1 MFLLKITVPVIYSGG
16 SPILAGL
23 AMVLVSTAVTVF
35 LIYGLSPRG
44 VLGIGVVLAGE
55 FVACGLFLLFSLL
68 LHLSGFKSS
77 DAENLLVAA
86 QNTGLNISTVLF
98 AATMIASLGAVM
110 DVAVSLLSALWEVRL
125 ADPDITGRGL
135 WRAGLRMGRDMIGTM
150 SNTLIFAFAGGSLT
164 TLLVLMTYGTDPV
177 QLLHSDY
184 IALEMAH
191 GLCGTCAVI
200 LTVPWPPWSL
210 RRCIPSGEPLS
221 CLRFLNKVVRMSVR
235 RESMLHKN
243 AKKVISGVLGTCLVF
258 QLAALP
264 SLAQTS
270 NVPDQTQ
277 TAVTAQENSGVQ
289 TLASTSFTDV
299 LLSVGANNTQMN
311 ATWYAAQEGAGY
323 VLVAKQSQLVNGA
336 MPENAA
342 KFDATSTP
350 ANESG
355 KWSNQATITGL
366 EPGTVYAYQLVN
378 GEEKSDVATFTTATN
393 GAFSFA
399 FAGDPQI
406 GASGNADSDT
416 RGWDKTLGIIADSTQ
431 FDGVDFLLSA
441 GDQVNTAS
449 NEDQYNGY
457 LDHDELLSLP
467 VATVVGNHDSS
478 SNAYDQHFNVPN
490 ESELGVTN
498 AGGNYWF
505 VYNNTLFLA
514 QQQQPSTADHKAFME
529 EAIAANDVSW
539 KMSPSTTPSTLWP
552 ATPPKVIS

>member
-1 MFLLKITVPVIYSGG
+1 MQIIHNPRFGQRILAIFVCLVTAVLALMPSVSVSFQSLVSDTVSYIPGTVLEVVEEDLSPSDLKGGPQLGEQTLTIELKDGSQITLTNYLTNTHNILAREGMRVVVCVDAPENVEPYYTLYQYDRSVGLGVAVAIFLLLMLLVGGEKGFYATLALAFSLVFLLKITVPVIYSGG

-200 LTVPWPPWSL
+200 LTVP
-210 RRCIPSGEPLS
+210 
-221 CLRFLNKVVRMSVR
+221 
-235 RESMLHKN
+235 
-243 AKKVISGVLGTCLVF
+243 
-258 QLAALP
+258 
-264 SLAQTS
+264 
-270 NVPDQTQ
+270 
-277 TAVTAQENSGVQ
+277 
-289 TLASTSFTDV
+289 LASLVSAAVYPKWRTPE
-299 LLSVGANNTQMN
+299 LSQV
-311 ATWYAAQEGAGY
+311 
-323 VLVAKQSQLVNGA
+323 SQ
-336 MPENAA
+336 
-342 KFDATSTP
+342 
-350 ANESG
+350 
-355 KWSNQATITGL
+355 
-366 EPGTVYAYQLVN
+366 
-378 GEEKSDVATFTTATN
+378 
-393 GAFSFA
+393 
-399 FAGDPQI
+399 
-406 GASGNADSDT
+406 
-416 RGWDKTLGIIADSTQ
+416 
-431 FDGVDFLLSA
+431 
-441 GDQVNTAS
+441 
-449 NEDQYNGY
+449 
-457 LDHDELLSLP
+457 
-467 VATVVGNHDSS
+467 
-478 SNAYDQHFNVPN
+478 
-490 ESELGVTN
+490 
-498 AGGNYWF
+498 
-505 VYNNTLFLA
+505 
-514 QQQQPSTADHKAFME
+514 
-529 EAIAANDVSW
+529 
-539 KMSPSTTPSTLWP
+539 
-552 ATPPKVIS
+552 

>member
-1 MFLLKITVPVIYSGG
+1 MQIIHNPRFGQRILAIFVCLVTAVLAVMPSVSVSFQSLVSDTVSYISGTVLEVVEEDLTPSDLKGGPQLGEQTLTIELKDGSQITLTNYLANTHNILAREGMRVVVCVDAPENVEPYYTLYQYDRSVGLGVAVAIFLLLMLLVGGEKGFYATLALAFSLVFLLKITVPVIYSGS

-200 LTVPWPPWSL
+200 LTVP
-210 RRCIPSGEPLS
+210 
-221 CLRFLNKVVRMSVR
+221 
-235 RESMLHKN
+235 
-243 AKKVISGVLGTCLVF
+243 
-258 QLAALP
+258 
-264 SLAQTS
+264 
-270 NVPDQTQ
+270 
-277 TAVTAQENSGVQ
+277 
-289 TLASTSFTDV
+289 LASLVSAAVYPKWRTPE
-299 LLSVGANNTQMN
+299 LSQV
-311 ATWYAAQEGAGY
+311 
-323 VLVAKQSQLVNGA
+323 SQ
-336 MPENAA
+336 
-342 KFDATSTP
+342 
-350 ANESG
+350 
-355 KWSNQATITGL
+355 
-366 EPGTVYAYQLVN
+366 
-378 GEEKSDVATFTTATN
+378 
-393 GAFSFA
+393 
-399 FAGDPQI
+399 
-406 GASGNADSDT
+406 
-416 RGWDKTLGIIADSTQ
+416 
-431 FDGVDFLLSA
+431 
-441 GDQVNTAS
+441 
-449 NEDQYNGY
+449 
-457 LDHDELLSLP
+457 
-467 VATVVGNHDSS
+467 
-478 SNAYDQHFNVPN
+478 
-490 ESELGVTN
+490 
-498 AGGNYWF
+498 
-505 VYNNTLFLA
+505 
-514 QQQQPSTADHKAFME
+514 
-529 EAIAANDVSW
+529 
-539 KMSPSTTPSTLWP
+539 
-552 ATPPKVIS
+552 

>member
-1 MFLLKITVPVIYSGG
+1 MQIIHNPRFGQRILAIFVCLVTAVLALMPSVSVSFQSLVSDTVSYISGTVLEVVEEDLTPSDLKGGPQLGEQTLTIELKDGSQITLTNYLTNTHNILAREGMRVVVCVDAPENVEPYYTLYQYDRSVGLGVAVAIFLLLMLLVGGEKGFYATLALAFSLVFLLKITVPVIYSGG

-200 LTVPWPPWSL
+200 LTVP
-210 RRCIPSGEPLS
+210 
-221 CLRFLNKVVRMSVR
+221 
-235 RESMLHKN
+235 
-243 AKKVISGVLGTCLVF
+243 
-258 QLAALP
+258 
-264 SLAQTS
+264 
-270 NVPDQTQ
+270 
-277 TAVTAQENSGVQ
+277 
-289 TLASTSFTDV
+289 LASLVSAAVYPKWRTPE
-299 LLSVGANNTQMN
+299 LSQV
-311 ATWYAAQEGAGY
+311 
-323 VLVAKQSQLVNGA
+323 SQ
-336 MPENAA
+336 
-342 KFDATSTP
+342 
-350 ANESG
+350 
-355 KWSNQATITGL
+355 
-366 EPGTVYAYQLVN
+366 
-378 GEEKSDVATFTTATN
+378 
-393 GAFSFA
+393 
-399 FAGDPQI
+399 
-406 GASGNADSDT
+406 
-416 RGWDKTLGIIADSTQ
+416 
-431 FDGVDFLLSA
+431 
-441 GDQVNTAS
+441 
-449 NEDQYNGY
+449 
-457 LDHDELLSLP
+457 
-467 VATVVGNHDSS
+467 
-478 SNAYDQHFNVPN
+478 
-490 ESELGVTN
+490 
-498 AGGNYWF
+498 
-505 VYNNTLFLA
+505 
-514 QQQQPSTADHKAFME
+514 
-529 EAIAANDVSW
+529 
-539 KMSPSTTPSTLWP
+539 
-552 ATPPKVIS
+552 

>member
-1 MFLLKITVPVIYSGG
+1 MQIIHNPRLGQRILAIFVCLVTAVLAFMPSVSVSFQSLVSDTVSYIPGTVLEVVEEDLTPSDLKGGPQLGEQTLTIELKDGSQITLTNYLTNTHNILAREGMRVVVCVDAPENVEPYYTLYQYDRSVGLGVAVAIFLLLMLLVGGEKGFYATLALAFSLVFLLKITVPVIYSGG

-200 LTVPWPPWSL
+200 LTVP
-210 RRCIPSGEPLS
+210 
-221 CLRFLNKVVRMSVR
+221 
-235 RESMLHKN
+235 
-243 AKKVISGVLGTCLVF
+243 
-258 QLAALP
+258 
-264 SLAQTS
+264 
-270 NVPDQTQ
+270 
-277 TAVTAQENSGVQ
+277 
-289 TLASTSFTDV
+289 LASLVSAAVYPKWRTPE
-299 LLSVGANNTQMN
+299 LSQV
-311 ATWYAAQEGAGY
+311 
-323 VLVAKQSQLVNGA
+323 SQ
-336 MPENAA
+336 
-342 KFDATSTP
+342 
-350 ANESG
+350 
-355 KWSNQATITGL
+355 
-366 EPGTVYAYQLVN
+366 
-378 GEEKSDVATFTTATN
+378 
-393 GAFSFA
+393 
-399 FAGDPQI
+399 
-406 GASGNADSDT
+406 
-416 RGWDKTLGIIADSTQ
+416 
-431 FDGVDFLLSA
+431 
-441 GDQVNTAS
+441 
-449 NEDQYNGY
+449 
-457 LDHDELLSLP
+457 
-467 VATVVGNHDSS
+467 
-478 SNAYDQHFNVPN
+478 
-490 ESELGVTN
+490 
-498 AGGNYWF
+498 
-505 VYNNTLFLA
+505 
-514 QQQQPSTADHKAFME
+514 
-529 EAIAANDVSW
+529 
-539 KMSPSTTPSTLWP
+539 
-552 ATPPKVIS
+552 

>member
-1 MFLLKITVPVIYSGG
+1 MHIIQSPRFGQRILAIFVCLVTAVLAFMPSVSVSFQSLVSDTVSYIPGTVLEVVEEDLTPSDLKGGPQLGGQTLTIELKDGSQITLTNYLTNTHNILAREGMRVVVCVDAPENVEPYYTLYQYDRSVGLGVAVAIFLLLMLLVGGEKGFYATLALAFSLVFLLKITVPVIYSGG

-200 LTVPWPPWSL
+200 LTVP
-210 RRCIPSGEPLS
+210 
-221 CLRFLNKVVRMSVR
+221 
-235 RESMLHKN
+235 
-243 AKKVISGVLGTCLVF
+243 
-258 QLAALP
+258 
-264 SLAQTS
+264 
-270 NVPDQTQ
+270 
-277 TAVTAQENSGVQ
+277 
-289 TLASTSFTDV
+289 LASLVSAAVYPKWRTPE
-299 LLSVGANNTQMN
+299 LSQV
-311 ATWYAAQEGAGY
+311 
-323 VLVAKQSQLVNGA
+323 SQ
-336 MPENAA
+336 
-342 KFDATSTP
+342 
-350 ANESG
+350 
-355 KWSNQATITGL
+355 
-366 EPGTVYAYQLVN
+366 
-378 GEEKSDVATFTTATN
+378 
-393 GAFSFA
+393 
-399 FAGDPQI
+399 
-406 GASGNADSDT
+406 
-416 RGWDKTLGIIADSTQ
+416 
-431 FDGVDFLLSA
+431 
-441 GDQVNTAS
+441 
-449 NEDQYNGY
+449 
-457 LDHDELLSLP
+457 
-467 VATVVGNHDSS
+467 
-478 SNAYDQHFNVPN
+478 
-490 ESELGVTN
+490 
-498 AGGNYWF
+498 
-505 VYNNTLFLA
+505 
-514 QQQQPSTADHKAFME
+514 
-529 EAIAANDVSW
+529 
-539 KMSPSTTPSTLWP
+539 
-552 ATPPKVIS
+552 

>member
-1 MFLLKITVPVIYSGG
+1 MHIIQSPRLGQRILAIFVCLVTAVLAVMPSVSVSFQSLVSDTVSYIPGTVLEVVEEDLTPSDLKGGPQLGEQTLTIELKDGSQITLTNYLTNTHNILAREGMRVVVCVDAPENVEPYYTLYQYDRSVGLGVAVAIFLLLMLLVGGEKGFYATLALAFSLVFLLKITVPVIYSGG

-200 LTVPWPPWSL
+200 LTVP
-210 RRCIPSGEPLS
+210 
-221 CLRFLNKVVRMSVR
+221 
-235 RESMLHKN
+235 
-243 AKKVISGVLGTCLVF
+243 
-258 QLAALP
+258 
-264 SLAQTS
+264 
-270 NVPDQTQ
+270 
-277 TAVTAQENSGVQ
+277 
-289 TLASTSFTDV
+289 LASLVSAAVYPKWRTPE
-299 LLSVGANNTQMN
+299 LSQV
-311 ATWYAAQEGAGY
+311 
-323 VLVAKQSQLVNGA
+323 SQ
-336 MPENAA
+336 
-342 KFDATSTP
+342 
-350 ANESG
+350 
-355 KWSNQATITGL
+355 
-366 EPGTVYAYQLVN
+366 
-378 GEEKSDVATFTTATN
+378 
-393 GAFSFA
+393 
-399 FAGDPQI
+399 
-406 GASGNADSDT
+406 
-416 RGWDKTLGIIADSTQ
+416 
-431 FDGVDFLLSA
+431 
-441 GDQVNTAS
+441 
-449 NEDQYNGY
+449 
-457 LDHDELLSLP
+457 
-467 VATVVGNHDSS
+467 
-478 SNAYDQHFNVPN
+478 
-490 ESELGVTN
+490 
-498 AGGNYWF
+498 
-505 VYNNTLFLA
+505 
-514 QQQQPSTADHKAFME
+514 
-529 EAIAANDVSW
+529 
-539 KMSPSTTPSTLWP
+539 
-552 ATPPKVIS
+552 